1 MDEKNN
7 INQTINNTVINVGK
21 VEHLNTNPTT
31 VNTTIIYGSRQEE
44 TKAKA
49 PEPKSQN
56 PVETAPIRD
65 EILLYVSCLR
75 TMLADG
81 WKSRYQVMWADILD
95 LEAVSSKVYDPGK
108 QQGTN
113 FNRNLVANIVHYLNG
128 KGVYRE
134 YNAARFSEL
143 LEGTSDHSVRAA
155 LGSNPNPD
163 IVSRLDRYFET

>member
-1 MDEKNN
+1 MAKIN

-31 VNTTIIYGSRQEE
+31 VNTTIIYGSQPEE
-44 TKAKA
+44 TNAKA
-49 PEPKSQN
+49 SEPKPQD

-75 TMLADG
+75 TKLAEE
-81 WKSRYQVMWADILD
+81 WKSRYQKVWADILD

-128 KGVYRE
+128 KGAFNE
-134 YNAARFSEL
+134 YNAAKFAFL

>member
-1 MDEKNN
+1 MEIKIEGDPGTGNTFQEIHIGNVEN
-7 INQTINNTVINVGK
+7 YNPNATTVIN
-21 VEHLNTNPTT
+21 NN
-31 VNTTIIYGSRQEE
+31 YGSRE
-44 TKAKA
+44 KDV
-49 PEPKSQN
+49 PSQHKPQD

-75 TMLADG
+75 TKLAEE
-81 WKSRYQVMWADILD
+81 WKSRYQKVWADILD

-128 KGVYRE
+128 KGAFNE
-134 YNAARFSEL
+134 YNAAKFASL

-155 LGSNPNPD
+155 LGSDPNPD
-163 IVSRLDRYFET
+163 IVSRLDRYFES